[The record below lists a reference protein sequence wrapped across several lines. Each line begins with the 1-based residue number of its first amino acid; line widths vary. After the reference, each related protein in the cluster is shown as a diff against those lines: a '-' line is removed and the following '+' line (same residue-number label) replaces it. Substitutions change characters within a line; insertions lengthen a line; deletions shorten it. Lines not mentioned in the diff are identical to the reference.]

1 MVGREEKRLLFPVFS
16 FSNWRGRD
24 EDLESW
30 TFPGRLTILRKLRVV
45 FFFVILAET
54 VMVLAETVILLAETV
69 IVLAETVTM

>member
-1 MVGREEKRLLFPVFS
+1 MDGTRTWS
-16 FSNWRGRD
+16 
-24 EDLESW
+24 
-30 TFPGRLTILRKLRVV
+30 PGRLTILRKLRVV